1 MHVVLPTEPRLMLGR
16 ESPNSIQIIWIV
28 PNHDLVCG
36 TVTYYVMINRT
47 DDGQLIKHDR
57 TRNTIYT
64 FEGLFPE
71 TAYTISVYASS
82 EAGDSRTVVILI
94 RTPKNNESG
103 GKIHFVHICT

>member
-1 MHVVLPTEPRLMLGR
+1 MYMLVVLPAGPKLMLGK

-36 TVTYYVMINRT
+36 IVTYYVMINRT
-47 DDGQLIKHDR
+47 DDGQLIKYDR
-57 TRNTIYT
+57 TRNTIYS

-103 GKIHFVHICT
+103 GN